1 MKVTCLLGTERLG
14 CSIFLNGEALMLD
27 GKTVMV
33 IALSFSC

>member
-14 CSIFLNGEALMLD
+14 CSVLNGEALMLI
-27 GKTVMV
+27 GKIVMV